1 MDSNK
6 SNFDPPSIQSKT
18 NTVKSPLTI
27 LEVVHAYEILS
38 QNIKQVKLVYENPW
52 APIDLKCLA

>member
-6 SNFDPPSIQSKT
+6 SNFDPLSIQSKT

-38 QNIKQVKLVYENPW
+38 QNIKQVKLV
-52 APIDLKCLA
+52 